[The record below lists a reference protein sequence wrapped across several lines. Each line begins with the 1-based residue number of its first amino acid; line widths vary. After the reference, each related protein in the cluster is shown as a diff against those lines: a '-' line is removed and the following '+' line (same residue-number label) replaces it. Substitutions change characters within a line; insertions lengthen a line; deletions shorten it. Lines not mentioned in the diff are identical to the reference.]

1 MTRQD
6 PEFFT
11 RLTRQ
16 QVPEYLWVGCSDS
29 RVPANEIVGL
39 PPGELFVHRNV
50 ANVVLHADANC
61 LSCMQYA
68 VDVLKV
74 KHIIVCGHYGCG
86 GVLAALRDDRLGL
99 SDNWLRHLQDVR
111 WKHRDELDAL
121 ASERERHHRL
131 CELNVIE
138 QVVNV
143 SHTTVVREAW
153 AREQPLAVHGM
164 VYALGDGL
172 LRDLGVSVADE
183 GEVPGWNEKALPGF
197 APPAS
202 PLPSSEDVQRENAA
216 LLEEAL
222 EPLQSTGSEYP
233 RFEARYRDNINLDRA
248 VYVEVRCEDCE
259 PADMA
264 AQVLEAIWLS
274 EITPIASIAVAVRLV
289 DNGDVV
295 HGERFG
301 YDLPDDE
308 VELTERFG
316 ERPVESLP
324 DDD

>member
-1 MTRQD
+1 MAGI
-6 PEFFT
+6 
-11 RLTRQ
+11 L
-16 QVPEYLWVGCSDS
+16 
-29 RVPANEIVGL
+29 A
-39 PPGELFVHRNV
+39 
-50 ANVVLHADANC
+50 
-61 LSCMQYA
+61 
-68 VDVLKV
+68 
-74 KHIIVCGHYGCG
+74 GCG
-86 GVLAALRDDRLGL
+86 LF
-99 SDNWLRHLQDVR
+99 SD
-111 WKHRDELDAL
+111 
-121 ASERERHHRL
+121 
-131 CELNVIE
+131 
-138 QVVNV
+138 
-143 SHTTVVREAW
+143 
-153 AREQPLAVHGM
+153 
-164 VYALGDGL
+164 
-172 LRDLGVSVADE
+172 
-183 GEVPGWNEKALPGF
+183 VP
-197 APPAS
+197 
-202 PLPSSEDVQRENAA
+202 EDVQRENAA